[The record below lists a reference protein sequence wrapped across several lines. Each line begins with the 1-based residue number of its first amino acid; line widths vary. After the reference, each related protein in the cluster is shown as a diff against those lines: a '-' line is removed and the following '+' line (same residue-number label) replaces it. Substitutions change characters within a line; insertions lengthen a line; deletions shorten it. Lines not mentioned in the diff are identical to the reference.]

1 MEEGAEKRQVVAVS
15 ACLLGYPCRYDGA
28 SKPQADV
35 MALAGR
41 FELVPL
47 CPEVAGGM
55 PIPHPPCEIDSSSA
69 RVCVLDR
76 EGRDVTDRF
85 VEGAR
90 RCADAACRAGCRIAV
105 MKAKSPSCGS
115 GSVYDGTFSG
125 TLVPGWGV
133 AAALFRDRGI
143 RVIDETQ
150 LDAFFGAS
158 GAGNQD
164 S

>member
-1 MEEGAEKRQVVAVS
+1 MGERDGKRPVIAVS

-28 SKPQADV
+28 SKPCADV
-35 MALAGR
+35 MALAER

-55 PIPHPPCEIDSSSA
+55 GIPHPPCEIDSASA
-69 RVCVLDR
+69 QLRVIDR
-76 EGRDVTDRF
+76 GGLDVTERF

-90 RCADAACRAGCRIAV
+90 RCSDAASRAGCRVAV

-115 GSVYDGTFSG
+115 GQVYDGTFSDS
-125 TLVPGWGV
+125 LVPGWGV
-133 AAALFRDRGI
+133 AAALLRDCGI

-150 LDAFFGAS
+150 LDALFGAS
-158 GAGNQD
+158 GTGKRD

>member
-1 MEEGAEKRQVVAVS
+1 MGQVPEKSQAIAVS
-15 ACLLGYPCRYDGA
+15 ACLLGHPCRFDGA
-28 SKPQADV
+28 SKPHAAV
-35 MALAGR
+35 IALAER

-55 PIPHPPCEIDSSSA
+55 PVPHPPCEIDSSSQRL
-69 RVCVLDR
+69 RVI
-76 EGRDVTDRF
+76 DVDGCDMTEPF

-90 RCADAACRAGCRIAV
+90 RCADRACAAGCGFAV

-115 GSVYDGTFSG
+115 GQVYDGSFSG

-133 AAALFRDRGI
+133 AASLLRDCGI

-150 LDAFFGAS
+150 LDLLP
-158 GAGNQD
+158 
-164 S
+164 